1 MQFVCKLSKTL
12 NLIRL
17 SRLIFYVQTSISSH
31 GPPFMH
37 TPKRQLHKYSWL
49 QEAALCTC
57 LLDLLKP
64 RSLHTNFVRAFIERY
79 GDGVEFRQRSSPPT
93 KLGEKQKHF
102 NFNFN
107 FILPN
112 VNTDYMRQAQ
122 VLNIDKLR
130 LIINL
135 RKFNENV
142 K

>member
-1 MQFVCKLSKTL
+1 MLIKTTDVD
-12 NLIRL
+12 
-17 SRLIFYVQTSISSH
+17 IFI
-31 GPPFMH
+31 
-37 TPKRQLHKYSWL
+37 
-49 QEAALCTC
+49 
-57 LLDLLKP
+57 
-64 RSLHTNFVRAFIERY
+64 
-79 GDGVEFRQRSSPPT
+79 
-93 KLGEKQKHF
+93 

-107 FILPN
+107 FILPK